1 MIRAAQGRFAEAES
15 AFIRSL
21 EVLAGTEYNWNKTS
35 PTLAFAKF
43 LAERG
48 RMDEAAPLLEER
60 VRWVHERNF
69 HVWDAEIDEIRG
81 LIAARRA

>member
-1 MIRAAQGRFAEAES
+1 
-15 AFIRSL
+15 
-21 EVLAGTEYNWNKTS
+21 
-35 PTLAFAKF
+35 

-60 VRWVHERNF
+60 ARWCDERNF
-69 HVWDAEIDEIRG
+69 HLWDREIDEIRG